1 MTDPRPRVVFV
12 SDGNEV
18 THRQL
23 EALKA
28 LHAKGS
34 MQKAAASIGVST
46 PVLHKYVREIESKTD
61 LRIVSTSSKGSRL
74 TGAGRRLLRRFEAY
88 ERRLEDD
95 NDLRIA
101 GTPIT
106 ERCVLSAA
114 TELSDQGRAC
124 RVVISTDEENL
135 RLLEEMRVDCVLLDD
150 AMLAMERA
158 QEVEAEEIGTDML
171 LWKDAGMRFAR
182 AAFGAQRLGFRYL
195 KEKDIPNEV
204 VRVIHEPTMLD
215 RTDLSYFVNKSLVRN
230 GIVRAEGARDQKWS
244 LHSIVALKCTEH
256 EDLPLFL
263 EEASEAW
270 IYRKG

>member
-1 MTDPRPRVVFV
+1 
-12 SDGNEV
+12 
-18 THRQL
+18 
-23 EALKA
+23 
-28 LHAKGS
+28 
-34 MQKAAASIGVST
+34 
-46 PVLHKYVREIESKTD
+46 
-61 LRIVSTSSKGSRL
+61 
-74 TGAGRRLLRRFEAY
+74 
-88 ERRLEDD
+88 
-95 NDLRIA
+95 
-101 GTPIT
+101 
-106 ERCVLSAA
+106 
-114 TELSDQGRAC
+114 
-124 RVVISTDEENL
+124 
-135 RLLEEMRVDCVLLDD
+135 MRVDCVLLDD

-182 AAFGAQRLGFRYL
+182 TAFGAQRLGFRYL